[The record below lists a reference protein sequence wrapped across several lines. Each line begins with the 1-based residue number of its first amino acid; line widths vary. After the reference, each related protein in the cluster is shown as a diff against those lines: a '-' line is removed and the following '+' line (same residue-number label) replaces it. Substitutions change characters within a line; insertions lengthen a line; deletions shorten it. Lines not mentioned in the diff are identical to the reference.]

1 MNKRQALDL
10 LALRHSEGGLSD
22 ETLTKACDAYR
33 QSTDLDDDVDY
44 QICVTKSL
52 FDKLRGQDQDA
63 EIVKAILPGQT
74 KVVNGIVYIYTATP
88 NAQTQYDWRVY
99 RGGGVNKNV
108 PEGTAQKRKTNNPL
122 FPNSIDDVKEVVGAR
137 VGGSTGAKLVEDSSG
152 NRYIMKRGSNTNN
165 GHIKSEYLATQLYS
179 LLGLKVPEMELYEKD
194 GETFLLSSFVLGCR
208 ENDVFEEEDAKEM
221 VKGFAIDVFLAN
233 RDVYNNGDNIL
244 ISPAGEAIRV
254 DNGGSLKFKSKGSAK
269 DYDEDFGKDLDQ
281 FIEYNGEALA
291 YLKDADLNNQLEEL
305 YSRKDDVIAYLNADN
320 QKTLANLMEKR
331 FESVKKVLD
340 ERLGL
345 PNKATR
351 QIQPRVI
358 KTDAEMYR
366 ELDEDELNQ
375 LWESIYGRHYHKI
388 SNISKTGFTI
398 LANIAKMRGFDGR
411 PEVISKAD
419 FLQKKKDGD
428 FYLAAGHSLYRG
440 IKDDRPGTKNNPNA
454 ASQRYVGAFKFDEE
468 CFYGSVGV
476 FGAGIY
482 THADVAPS
490 PQDKTAINHAK
501 EYAYNGQTKGSVFE
515 LNLSKDTKIVTV
527 DQLLKD
533 AKEETGN
540 VLSDSKEYADAQK
553 QNADATK
560 ELIELR
566 EDYDNQ
572 LKSISDRVKADM
584 HWDDDVF
591 TTYKKT
597 IEDIRWGDL
606 DSDGRYT
613 FPKFDAFVK
622 GTIGGWLDKLGGKM
636 TKRGDKWTLSLPYS
650 TEEYTL
656 SENNWNDASA
666 IRQKQPMGAKYHIHA
681 AKIARWIET
690 NHFQKIADEIAKES
704 KSRQKQIVIDFETRS
719 DQLKEAIK
727 ASEKSMRDISEKLF
741 NPDATLRNGVLKSV
755 VENEGQ
761 NNPALGIYAALKG
774 YDAIRVGTHLNRESN
789 EYIVILNRT
798 KVITYD
804 E

>member
-1 MNKRQALDL
+1 
-10 LALRHSEGGLSD
+10 
-22 ETLTKACDAYR
+22 
-33 QSTDLDDDVDY
+33 
-44 QICVTKSL
+44 
-52 FDKLRGQDQDA
+52 
-63 EIVKAILPGQT
+63 
-74 KVVNGIVYIYTATP
+74 
-88 NAQTQYDWRVY
+88 
-99 RGGGVNKNV
+99 
-108 PEGTAQKRKTNNPL
+108 
-122 FPNSIDDVKEVVGAR
+122 
-137 VGGSTGAKLVEDSSG
+137 
-152 NRYIMKRGSNTNN
+152 MKRGSNTNN
-165 GHIKSEYLATQLYS
+165 DHLKSEYLATQLYS

-208 ENDVFEEEDAKEM
+208 ENDVWEAEDATEM
-221 VKGFAIDVFLAN
+221 VKGFAVDVLLAN

-254 DNGGSLKFKSKGSAK
+254 DNGGSLKFRSKGGIKDFDEDYAK
-269 DYDEDFGKDLDQ
+269 DLEQ

-291 YLKDADLNNQLEEL
+291 YLNDKDLTDQLEEL
-305 YSRKDDVIAYLNADN
+305 YSRKDDVVAYLKADG
-320 QKTLANLMEKR
+320 QSALADLMAKR
-331 FESVKKVLD
+331 FEGVKEVLD
-340 ERLGL
+340 ERLGSL
-345 PNKATR
+345 SKPAR
-351 QIQPRVI
+351 QLKPRVV

-366 ELDEDELNQ
+366 DLDEDELNQ
-375 LWESIYGRHYHKI
+375 LWESIYGHHYHKI
-388 SNISKTGFTI
+388 DNKSKTGFTL

-411 PEVISKAD
+411 PEVIDKAD

-440 IKDDRPGTKNNPNA
+440 IKDDRPGTKGNPNA
-454 ASQRYVGAFKFDEE
+454 ASQRYVDAFKFDEE
-468 CFYGSVGV
+468 CFYGTVGV

-482 THADVAPS
+482 SHADVAPS

-501 EYAYNGQTKGSVFE
+501 DYAYNGQTKGTVFE
-515 LNLSKDTKIVTV
+515 LNLSKDTKVVTV

-540 VLSDSKEYADAQK
+540 ILSDSKEYADAQK
-553 QNADATK
+553 QNAEATK

-566 EDYDNQ
+566 EDYDKQ
-572 LKSISDRVKADM
+572 IKSISDRVKKDM

-606 DSDGRYT
+606 NSDGRYT
-613 FPKFDAFVK
+613 FPKFDTFVK

-656 SENNWNDASA
+656 SEKNWNDASA
-666 IRQKQPMGAKYHIHA
+666 IRQKQAMGAKYHIHA

-704 KSRQKQIVIDFETRS
+704 RERQKQITIDFETKS
-719 DQLKEAIK
+719 KQLEGVIHS
-727 ASEKSMRDISEKLF
+727 SEKSMRDISDKLF
-741 NPDATLRNGVLKSV
+741 NPDATLRSGVLKSV

-798 KVITYD
+798 KVITY

>member
-108 PEGTAQKRKTNNPL
+108 PESTTAQKRKTSSPL

-221 VKGFAIDVFLAN
+221 VKGFAVDVFLAN
-233 RDVYNNGDNIL
+233 RDVYNNGDNLL

-269 DYDEDFGKDLDQ
+269 DYDEDFGKDLEQ

-345 PNKATR
+345 PNKSTR

-366 ELDEDELNQ
+366 DLDEDELNQ
-375 LWESIYGRHYHKI
+375 LWESIYGHHYHKI
-388 SNISKTGFTI
+388 DNKSKTGFTI

-411 PEVISKAD
+411 PEVLSKAD

-428 FYLAAGHSLYRG
+428 FYLAAGHSLSRY
-440 IKDDRPGTKNNPNA
+440 
-454 ASQRYVGAFKFDEE
+454 QR
-468 CFYGSVGV
+468 
-476 FGAGIY
+476 
-482 THADVAPS
+482 
-490 PQDKTAINHAK
+490 
-501 EYAYNGQTKGSVFE
+501 
-515 LNLSKDTKIVTV
+515 
-527 DQLLKD
+527 
-533 AKEETGN
+533 
-540 VLSDSKEYADAQK
+540 
-553 QNADATK
+553 
-560 ELIELR
+560 R
-566 EDYDNQ
+566 
-572 LKSISDRVKADM
+572 
-584 HWDDDVF
+584 
-591 TTYKKT
+591 
-597 IEDIRWGDL
+597 
-606 DSDGRYT
+606 
-613 FPKFDAFVK
+613 
-622 GTIGGWLDKLGGKM
+622 
-636 TKRGDKWTLSLPYS
+636 
-650 TEEYTL
+650 
-656 SENNWNDASA
+656 
-666 IRQKQPMGAKYHIHA
+666 
-681 AKIARWIET
+681 
-690 NHFQKIADEIAKES
+690 
-704 KSRQKQIVIDFETRS
+704 
-719 DQLKEAIK
+719 
-727 ASEKSMRDISEKLF
+727 
-741 NPDATLRNGVLKSV
+741 
-755 VENEGQ
+755 
-761 NNPALGIYAALKG
+761 
-774 YDAIRVGTHLNRESN
+774 
-789 EYIVILNRT
+789 
-798 KVITYD
+798 
-804 E
+804 

>member
-1 MNKRQALDL
+1 MNKREALDL

-33 QSTDLDDDVDY
+33 QHTDLDDDVDY

-108 PEGTAQKRKTNNPL
+108 PEGTAQKRKTSSPL

-165 GHIKSEYLATQLYS
+165 DHLKSEYLATQIYS

-208 ENDVFEEEDAKEM
+208 ENDVWEAEDATEM
-221 VKGFAIDVFLAN
+221 VKGFAVDVLLAN

-254 DNGGSLKFKSKGSAK
+254 DNGGSLKFRSKGGIKDFDEDYAK
-269 DYDEDFGKDLDQ
+269 DLEQ

-291 YLKDADLNNQLEEL
+291 YLNDKDLTDQLEEL
-305 YSRKDDVIAYLNADN
+305 YSRKDDVVAYLKADG
-320 QKTLANLMEKR
+320 QSALADLMAKR
-331 FESVKKVLD
+331 FESVKAVLD
-340 ERLGL
+340 ERLGPL
-345 PNKATR
+345 SKPAR
-351 QIQPRVI
+351 QLKPRVV

-366 ELDEDELNQ
+366 DLDEDELNQ
-375 LWESIYGRHYHKI
+375 LWESIYGHHYHKI
-388 SNISKTGFTI
+388 DNKSKTGFTL

-411 PEVISKAD
+411 PEVIDKAD
-419 FLQKKKDGD
+419 FLQKKKDGE
-428 FYLAAGHSLYRG
+428 FYLPAGHSLYRG
-440 IKDDRPGTKNNPNA
+440 IGNDRAGTKKNPNA
-454 ASQRYVGAFKFDEE
+454 ASERYVDAFKFDEE
-468 CFYGSVGV
+468 CFFGSVGV

-482 THADVAPS
+482 AHADVAPS

-501 EYAYNGQTKGSVFE
+501 LYAAAGIGNGTVFE
-515 LNLSKDTKIVTV
+515 LNLSKDTKVVTV

-540 VLSDSKEYADAQK
+540 ILSDSKEYADAQK
-553 QNADATK
+553 QNAEATK

-572 LKSISDRVKADM
+572 IKSISDRVKKDM

-597 IEDIRWGDL
+597 IEDIRWGDV
-606 DSDGRYT
+606 DNDGRYT
-613 FPKFDAFVK
+613 FPKFDTFVK

-656 SENNWNDASA
+656 SEKNWNDASA
-666 IRQKQPMGAKYHIHA
+666 IRQKQAMGAKYHIHA

-704 KSRQKQIVIDFETRS
+704 RERQKQITIDFETRS
-719 DQLKEAIK
+719 DQLKEAIRT
-727 ASEKSMRDISEKLF
+727 SEKSMRDISDKLF
-741 NPDATLRNGVLKSV
+741 NPDATLRSGVLKSV

-798 KVITYD
+798 KVITY

>member
-1 MNKRQALDL
+1 MNKREALDL

-108 PEGTAQKRKTNNPL
+108 PEGTAQKRKTSSPL

-208 ENDVFEEEDAKEM
+208 ENDVWEAEDATEM
-221 VKGFAIDVFLAN
+221 VKGFAVDVLLAN

-254 DNGGSLKFKSKGSAK
+254 DNGGSLKFRSKGGIKDFDEDYAK
-269 DYDEDFGKDLDQ
+269 DLEQ

-291 YLKDADLNNQLEEL
+291 YLNDKDLTDQLEEL
-305 YSRKDDVIAYLNADN
+305 YSRKDDVVAYLKADG
-320 QKTLANLMEKR
+320 QSALADLMAKR
-331 FESVKKVLD
+331 FEGVKEVLD
-340 ERLGL
+340 ERLGSL
-345 PNKATR
+345 SKPAR
-351 QIQPRVI
+351 QLKPRVI

-366 ELDEDELNQ
+366 DLDEDELNQ

-388 SNISKTGFTI
+388 DNKSKTGFTL
-398 LANIAKMRGFDGR
+398 LANIANMRGFDGR
-411 PEVISKAD
+411 PEVIDKAD
-419 FLQKKKDGD
+419 FLQKKKDGE
-428 FYLAAGHSLYRG
+428 FYLPAGHSLYRG
-440 IKDDRPGTKNNPNA
+440 IGNDRAGTKKNPNA
-454 ASQRYVGAFKFDEE
+454 SSERYVDAFKFDEE
-468 CFYGSVGV
+468 CFFGSVGV

-482 THADVAPS
+482 AHADVAPS

-501 EYAYNGQTKGSVFE
+501 LYAAAGIGNGTVFE
-515 LNLSKDTKIVTV
+515 LNLSKDTKAVTV

-540 VLSDSKEYADAQK
+540 ILSDSKEYADAQK
-553 QNADATK
+553 QNAEATK

-572 LKSISDRVKADM
+572 IKSISDRVKKDM

-597 IEDIRWGDL
+597 IEDIRWGDV
-606 DSDGRYT
+606 DNDGRYT
-613 FPKFDAFVK
+613 FPKFDTFVK

-656 SENNWNDASA
+656 SEKNWNDASA
-666 IRQKQPMGAKYHIHA
+666 IRQKQAMGAKYHIHA

-704 KSRQKQIVIDFETRS
+704 RERQKQIVIDFETKS
-719 DQLKEAIK
+719 KQLEGVIHS
-727 ASEKSMRDISEKLF
+727 SEKSMRDISDKLF

-755 VENEGQ
+755 VENQGS

-798 KVITYD
+798 KVITY